1 MRGHAKRMLAW
12 GTALAA
18 VAAAAA
24 LGGSGQSAKAFNPDC
39 IQNPTACIEDPAE
52 GIVTEDATPMQQT
65 TSSDNPQ
72 TGYHD
77 NGRGGNSYVNDPCLD
92 PPPPDQSRT
101 VQSETELAVLNVP
114 SSMGKKIVVGYN
126 DSFGAYDRNNGIS
139 GFSYTVNGGNTWID
153 GGGLPPAVPR
163 PGTAVHSGKDGY
175 FGDPVVIVHR

>member
-24 LGGSGQSAKAFNPDC
+24 LGGSVQSAKAFNPDC
-39 IQNPTACIEDPAE
+39 IQDPTACIENPAE

-77 NGRGGNSYVNDPCLD
+77 NGRGGKSNRPHPRRR
-92 PPPPDQSRT
+92 PPPP
-101 VQSETELAVLNVP
+101 A
-114 SSMGKKIVVGYN
+114 
-126 DSFGAYDRNNGIS
+126 A
-139 GFSYTVNGGNTWID
+139 
-153 GGGLPPAVPR
+153 PR
-163 PGTAVHSGKDGY
+163 
-175 FGDPVVIVHR
+175 